1 MLVVPVLVL
10 VLPVL
15 VLVLPVL
22 VLVVPVLVLVVP
34 VLVLV
39 LPVVVLV
46 VPVVVLVLLVLV
58 LLPVPVLAFCLS
70 ANQTI
75 IPLLFLRSFLS
86 YYVISPQN
94 QVSLVVNVRCVDVF
108 SA

>member
-15 VLVLPVL
+15 VLV
-22 VLVVPVLVLVVP
+22 VPVVVLVVP

-46 VPVVVLVLLVLV
+46 VPVL
-58 LLPVPVLAFCLS
+58 VLAFCLS